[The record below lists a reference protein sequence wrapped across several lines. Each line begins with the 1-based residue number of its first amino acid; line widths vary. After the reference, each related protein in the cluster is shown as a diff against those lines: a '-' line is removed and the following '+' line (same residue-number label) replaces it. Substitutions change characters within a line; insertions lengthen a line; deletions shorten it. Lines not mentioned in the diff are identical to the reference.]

1 MAIIVRLVLSVFVGG
16 AIGLLLLM
24 VTSESLFMLITAGLA
39 GLLVGGLVYGVAGGR
54 KGLGGLAGLAIGIV
68 VLFLYAE
75 LLGYI
80 NDEVESMIL
89 AMSGFFAPYVA
100 ATFLFS
106 LVSETESGKSDGEGK
121 TE

>member
-1 MAIIVRLVLSVFVGG
+1 MATVVRLVLSVVVGG
-16 AIGLLLLM
+16 AIGLVLM
-24 VTSESLFMLITAGLA
+24 LAGESLFMLITAGLT
-39 GLLVGGLVYGVAGGR
+39 GLLVGGLVYGIAGNR
-54 KGLGGLAGLAIGIV
+54 KGLGGLAGLAVGIV
-68 VLFLYAE
+68 VTFLYAE

-80 NDEVESMIL
+80 NEEAESAII

-106 LVSETESGKSDGEGK
+106 LARGNDDEK